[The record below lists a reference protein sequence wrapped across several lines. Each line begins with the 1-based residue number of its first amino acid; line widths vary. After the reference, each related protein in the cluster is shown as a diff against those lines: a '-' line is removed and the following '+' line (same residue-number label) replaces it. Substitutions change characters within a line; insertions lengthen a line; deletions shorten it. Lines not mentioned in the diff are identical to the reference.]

1 MPKSVPPEHELEPD
15 VEIDPANC
23 YATHSPK
30 APQHRPLQ
38 QKGFFLPG
46 RAYVAVVPVMFAAIR
61 IETVLAVLVILNL
74 VGLTIAAYVV
84 LRRK

>member
-1 MPKSVPPEHELEPD
+1 
-15 VEIDPANC
+15 
-23 YATHSPK
+23 
-30 APQHRPLQ
+30 
-38 QKGFFLPG
+38 
-46 RAYVAVVPVMFAAIR
+46 MFAAIR